1 MNPIDLNIEIE
12 EISYN
17 SKNIILKN
25 ISINI
30 SQFGIYGVF
39 GKNGQGKS
47 TFLKSLAG
55 IKSFIGEINLN
66 NSKLTSD
73 RIAYIGT
80 EPIVYEYLTAKEF
93 YEFYQ
98 KVSGKLIKGK
108 SEDLFDIDNNII
120 LKSMSTG
127 TLKKAYINTILQ
139 FDDYDIYI
147 FDEPFNGLDIESN
160 YVLIEKLKQLAK
172 YNIVFVSSHILEVIQ
187 PFLDKIFFVNDNK
200 VTEIDSS
207 QLYYNLRKND

>member
-1 MNPIDLNIEIE
+1 MNPIDLNIEIK
-12 EISYN
+12 EINYG
-17 SKNIILKN
+17 SKKVVLEN

-30 SQFGIYGVF
+30 NQFGIYGVF

-73 RIAYIGT
+73 LVAYIDT

-93 YEFYQ
+93 YKFYQ
-98 KVSGKLIKGK
+98 KVSGKKTNINP
-108 SEDLFDIDNNII
+108 DNLFDIDDNII

-139 FDDYDIYI
+139 FDDYNIYI

-160 YVLIEKLKQLAK
+160 YILIEKLKQLAK
-172 YNIVFVSSHILEVIQ
+172 CNIVFVSSHILEVIQ
-187 PFLDKIFFVNDNK
+187 PFLDNIFFVNDK
-200 VTEIDSS
+200 KIIEIDSS
-207 QLYYNLRKND
+207 QLYYNLQKK